1 MEHNPSVLPM
11 GKKRKVSSKSR
22 KRRDTTLTRVDRS
35 IYGKLKLLSLRQG
48 ETMSV
53 INDKAL
59 TEYIDSVSS
68 SM

>member
-1 MEHNPSVLPM
+1 MEHNPSVLSL
-11 GKKRKVSSKSR
+11 GKKGKVSNKSR

-35 IYGKLKLLSLRQG
+35 VYGKLKLLSLRQG

-53 INDKAL
+53 INDRAL
-59 TEYIDSVSS
+59 TEYIDSLTP